1 MAKHRL
7 WGCAVAYNL
16 LKLDREQDYL
26 MPPSLREWIA
36 EGDLAWFILDAV
48 DQMDL
53 AEFYAAYR
61 NDGWGAAAYDP
72 AMMVGVLLYGYC
84 QGVRSSRRITRALE
98 RDVGFRVVAANQQPD
113 FRTICRFRSEHEKAL
128 ERLFVQVLWLCRE
141 AGLVKLGV
149 VALDGAKV
157 AADAALDANRSYKA
171 IKEEVG
177 RMLAEAKKVDAEEDA
192 LFGAEKRGDELPEGL
207 GRRAE
212 RMKRL
217 QEARSRL
224 EKEAEA
230 AAREVRERLAQRQVE
245 EAASGK
251 KKRGRKPKAT
261 EPVPVE
267 EAKANTT
274 DPDSRIMKAR
284 QGYVQGYNAQAIVSR
299 DQIIVATGVTQEAND
314 VQQLKPML
322 ETLESTLEAAGIE
335 ERPRTALADAGYW
348 SEANVT
354 ACTCPEGPE
363 LLIATTKDWKQRKA
377 LRERGCP
384 RGRIPKDLSPR
395 ERMERKLLTR
405 RGRRLYRLRGMTVEP
420 VLGQVKEGQGCR
432 RFMRRGLPAVQ
443 SEWSLMGTTH
453 NLLKL
458 WRSGQV
464 PWTWDRARWN

>member
-1 MAKHRL
+1 M
-7 WGCAVAYNL
+7 AYNL
-16 LKLDREQDYL
+16 LTLDRGQGYL
-26 MPPSLREWIA
+26 MPPSLLEWLG

-48 DQMDL
+48 EQMDL
-53 AEFYAAYR
+53 GEFYAVYR

-72 AMMVGVLLYGYC
+72 AMMVTVLLYGYC
-84 QGVRSSRRITRALE
+84 QGIRSSRKINRALE

-128 ERLFVQVLWLCRE
+128 ERLFVQVLGLCRE

-157 AADAALDANRSYKA
+157 AANAALDANRNHGA
-171 IKEEVG
+171 IEEEVR

-192 LFGAEKRGDELPEGL
+192 LFGPEQRGDELPEEL
-207 GRRAE
+207 GRRTE
-212 RMKRL
+212 RLKRL
-217 QEARSRL
+217 QEAKSRL
-224 EKEAEA
+224 EKEAEE
-230 AAREVRERLAQRQVE
+230 AARDVQEHLAQRQAE

-251 KKRGRKPKAT
+251 KKRGRKPKVAEST
-261 EPVPVE
+261 AAA

-274 DPDSRIMKAR
+274 DPDSQIMKAR

-322 ETLESTLEAAGIE
+322 ETMERTLEAAGIE

-354 ACTCPEGPE
+354 TPPRPDGLE

-384 RGRIPKDLSPR
+384 RGRIPKGLSPR
-395 ERMERKLLTR
+395 ECMERRLLTQ
-405 RGRRLYRLRGMTVEP
+405 RGRRMYRLRSITVEP
-420 VLGQVKEGQGCR
+420 VLGQVKDGQGCR
-432 RFMRRGLPAVQ
+432 RFMRRGLQATQ
-443 SEWSLMGTTH
+443 SEWSLIGTTN

-458 WRSGQV
+458 WRSGQA
-464 PWTWDRARWN
+464 PWCWDRARWN